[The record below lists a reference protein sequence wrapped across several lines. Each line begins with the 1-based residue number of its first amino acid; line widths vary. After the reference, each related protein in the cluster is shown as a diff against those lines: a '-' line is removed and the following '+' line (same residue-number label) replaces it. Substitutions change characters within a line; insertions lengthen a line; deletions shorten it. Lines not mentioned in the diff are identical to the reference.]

1 MKFLRSLSARMHLAM
16 GLSSLTVSI
25 LMLAV
30 FIKLIPNTTQIHAEN
45 RASIAESVASAVT
58 LFLRDDNFNNIS
70 EHLTFLID
78 RNSDLVGSK
87 ILRVSDGS
95 KVTLGDEGEINRV
108 FELYYDQPIDS
119 IESNSDQ
126 QFHSTRDILI
136 VPLTRGGKRWG
147 EVTLIYRPF
156 EYRGIVDRLRN
167 SVYAPVV
174 FTGLVAFAL
183 FYWYLGRMLKQL
195 NPSSAVPGRVRS
207 ALDTIAEALLVTDRN
222 GEIVLANKAF
232 SNLVGIDSEN
242 LVGKSSDSF
251 KWEFDTS
258 KSDKTVEIDHDSD
271 SVTDGQ
277 SRTADDESTELE
289 LPWDIALSSANI
301 VQNSLMWLE
310 DHEGKRR
317 KFLVNCSPVMGNDDS
332 AGGVLISFDDITLL
346 EEIELELIRSKE
358 EAESAND
365 AKSSFLS
372 KMSHEIRTPMTA
384 ILGFTEVL
392 RRGYDSD
399 AQSSR
404 KHLDTIASSGEHLL
418 ELINDILDISKVE
431 SGVLEVEEI
440 PCKPYTVAHD
450 VFTVLLVK
458 ANEQSIDLNINIE
471 SDLPSE
477 ILSDP
482 SRVRQIIT
490 NLVGNAIKFTSE
502 GQVDINIYTTTAI
515 DGERIRFDIVDS
527 GIGMTP
533 EQCDSI
539 FEAFV
544 QADSSITRRF
554 GGTGLGLSIS
564 KKLALALGGD
574 IIVTSKPGV
583 GSTFQLD
590 LPCQLAEG
598 ATRLSEDELIAM
610 AEQAHMDENSCW
622 RIDNKSVLIVDDGA
636 ENRELLSLVL
646 EEMGI
651 SIQCAENGK
660 EGVDAYSAGEFD
672 AILMDI
678 NMPVMDGYKAVSLL
692 REMGAKIPVVALTAN
707 AMKGFETKV
716 LEAGFSHYMTK
727 PIDIDKLSNLL
738 GELLDGRKESKSP
751 KTENR
756 DMTTEH
762 VPDIA
767 DVSDELF
774 NELTSKDP
782 RFKPMADQFID
793 KLVTV
798 VPAMQTAISAGD
810 FKNLAQHAH
819 WLKGSGGSVGFKAF
833 TRPAEKLENAAN
845 AEDIPSM
852 SEPMEKIQQLTN
864 RLDPAAD
871 DNKVIHSSNEKEESV
886 DANLITG
893 TDLSSIGT
901 VDKQTDDTKNTGS
914 NSGAPIVSSLVSGNP
929 RMLKIVESFIVT
941 LKDRLPLIEKT
952 VAEKNYEEIRQ
963 HAHWLKG
970 SGGTVGFQDFTKPAS
985 RLEQLAIDK
994 KYGGMNDLIS
1004 EISSLTQRLTV
1015 IAPADDQS
1023 DELRKSA

>member
-1 MKFLRSLSARMHLAM
+1 MHLAM

-30 FIKLIPNTTQIHAEN
+30 FLKLIPNTAQIHAEN
-45 RASIAESVASAVT
+45 RATIAESVASAVT
-58 LFLRDDNFNNIS
+58 LFLRDDNFKNIS
-70 EHLTFLID
+70 EHLSFLIE

-95 KVTLGDEGEINRV
+95 NVVLGDEAEIDRI
-108 FELYYDQPIDS
+108 FAASYDQS
-119 IESNSDQ
+119 TEAASEQ
-126 QFHSTRDILI
+126 GTYSTRDILI
-136 VPLTRGGKRWG
+136 VPLTRGGERWG
-147 EVTLIYRPF
+147 EVTLVYSPL
-156 EYRGIVDRLRN
+156 EYRGIIDRLRS
-167 SVYAPVV
+167 SVYTPVV
-174 FTGLVAFAL
+174 FTGFIAFLL

-232 SNLVGIDSEN
+232 SNLVGISSEE
-242 LVGKSSDSF
+242 LVGKSSDTF
-251 KWEFDTS
+251 KWELDVG
-258 KSDKTVEIDHDSD
+258 KSDSPAETSANNDSETSD
-271 SVTDGQ
+271 NE
-277 SRTADDESTELE
+277 DEGLE
-289 LPWDIALSSANI
+289 LPWHVALSTANI
-301 VQNSLMWLE
+301 VQNSLMWVE

-317 KFLVNCSPVMGNDDS
+317 KFLVNCSPVMGTDDS
-332 AGGVLISFDDITLL
+332 AGGVLTSFDDITLL

-440 PCKPYTVAHD
+440 PCKPYIVAHD

-458 ANEQSIDLNINIE
+458 ANEQSIGLNINIQ

-502 GQVDINIYTTTAI
+502 GQVDINIYTETAV
-515 DGERIRFDIVDS
+515 DGQRIRFDIVDS

-590 LPCQLAEG
+590 LPCQVVEG
-598 ATRLSEDELIAM
+598 ATWMSEAELVAM
-610 AEQAHMDENSCW
+610 AEQAYVDENSSW
-622 RIDNKSVLIVDDGA
+622 RIDDKSVLIVDDGV

-646 EEMGI
+646 GEMGLTI
-651 SIQCAENGK
+651 ECAENGK
-660 EGVDAYSAGEFD
+660 EGVDKYSAGEYD
-672 AILMDI
+672 AVLMDI
-678 NMPVMDGYKAVSLL
+678 NMPVMDGYQAVGLL
-692 REMGAKIPVVALTAN
+692 REMGVEVPVVALTAN

-727 PIDIDKLSNLL
+727 PIDIDKLSALL
-738 GELLDGRKESKSP
+738 GELLDGHKELVEPKS
-751 KTENR
+751 KTEVVN
-756 DMTTEH
+756 M
-762 VPDIA
+762 DIKPVVNTA
-767 DVSDELF
+767 DETDELF
-774 NELTSKDP
+774 NELTSKDA
-782 RFKPMADQFID
+782 RFKPMADTFVE
-793 KLVTV
+793 KLTGL
-798 VPAMQTAISAGD
+798 VPEMLAAIKDGD
-810 FKNLAQHAH
+810 MKNLALHAH

-845 AEDIPSM
+845 AGELDDLA
-852 SEPMEKIQQLTN
+852 EPMEKIQALVK
-864 RLDPAAD
+864 RLNPGQSDE
-871 DNKVIHSSNEKEESV
+871 VIPKSAVVKSSTDVNDIASASEESPV
-886 DANLITG
+886 DSNSPIYSSLIT
-893 TDLSSIGT
+893 
-901 VDKQTDDTKNTGS
+901 
-914 NSGAPIVSSLVSGNP
+914 GNP
-929 RMLKIVESFIVT
+929 RMVKIVEAFITT
-941 LKDRLPLIEKT
+941 LKDRLIQMEQT
-952 VAEKNYEEIRQ
+952 VADKQFDEVRH

-970 SGGTVGFQDFTKPAS
+970 SGGTVGFKDFTKPAG
-985 RLEQLAIDK
+985 RLEELAINES
-994 KYGGMNDLIS
+994 YEGMEDLVS
-1004 EISSLTQRLTV
+1004 EIASLTARLTV
-1015 IAPADDQS
+1015 DVPGDEQDKFDDS
-1023 DELRKSA
+1023 EPELRKSA